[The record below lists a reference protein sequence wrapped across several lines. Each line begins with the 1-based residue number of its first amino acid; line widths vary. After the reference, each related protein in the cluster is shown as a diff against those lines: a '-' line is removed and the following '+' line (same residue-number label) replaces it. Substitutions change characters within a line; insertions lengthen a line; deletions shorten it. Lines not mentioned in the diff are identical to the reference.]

1 MRKSRKWLIVT
12 AALLLVLGVGAT
24 IAYLVSSPATVK
36 NTFTVGNV
44 SITLQETTG
53 TRYILAPG
61 TALTKDPTITVK
73 AGSEACWLF
82 VKVEKEAGLDDFCT
96 YALQSQWTPLPGQAG
111 VYYRQVTKADADQAY
126 GILSDNCV
134 TVKDTVTE
142 QQLAAMTTYPTLKF
156 TAYAIQA
163 EGLTTAEAAW
173 QAL

>member
-36 NTFTVGNV
+36 NTFTVGDV

-61 TALTKDPTITVK
+61 VALPKDPTITMK

-96 YALQSQWTPLPGQAG
+96 Y
-111 VYYRQVTKADADQAY
+111 
-126 GILSDNCV
+126 
-134 TVKDTVTE
+134 E
-142 QQLAAMTTYPTLKF
+142 
-156 TAYAIQA
+156 IQND
-163 EGLTTAEAAW
+163 
-173 QAL
+173 